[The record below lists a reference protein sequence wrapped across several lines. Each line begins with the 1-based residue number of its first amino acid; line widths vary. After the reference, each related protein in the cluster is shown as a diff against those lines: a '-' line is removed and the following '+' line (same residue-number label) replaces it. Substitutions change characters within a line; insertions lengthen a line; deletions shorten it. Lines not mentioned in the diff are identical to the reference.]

1 LPLIQRIYVQP
12 GTVQTSTYVG
22 TGVDVSGV
30 VTPWTLVLEIQSSAA
45 TDGVARFTFQDSVDA
60 FTTVVAGPSVTVEGA
75 SRPANERRWSWTQKD
90 FPDMRF
96 GWGSAQ
102 LRLALTRIS
111 GTNPSIQYSAWVE
124 F

>member
-1 LPLIQRIYVQP
+1 MLINRVFVV
-12 GTVQTSTYVG
+12 TTQTSTSPFTSAG
-22 TGVDVSGV
+22 IDVSMITG
-30 VTPWTLVLEIQSSAA
+30 PWTLVLEVQSSAA
-45 TDGVARFTFQDSVDA
+45 LDGVARFTFQDSVDA

-75 SRPANERRWSWTQKD
+75 SRSANERRWTWTQKD